1 MGTMTIL
8 LNLRDTGYNDNI
20 IKSPRHWVQYYKIS
34 ETLGTMT
41 ILLNLR
47 DTGYNDNIIKSPRQW
62 VQTILLNLRDTVQ

>member
-1 MGTMTIL
+1 MTIL

-20 IKSPRHWVQYYKIS
+20 INLETGYQYKIS

-47 DTGYNDNIIKSPRQW
+47 DTGYNDNIIKSPRHW
-62 VQTILLNLRDTVQ
+62 VQ